1 MHDMAHHSLLALK
14 TKIAE
19 PFTNKPA
26 PHWRKL
32 CVDKKKI
39 STTLNYTYKMQSSL
53 ASYNSFLVMSNMFA
67 RYGAR
72 AKPFI

>member
-1 MHDMAHHSLLALK
+1 MAHHYLLALK

-32 CVDKKKI
+32 CVDKKK
-39 STTLNYTYKMQSSL
+39 SPQHKMQSSL